1 MGKYFGTDGV
11 RGPANDVLDS
21 NLAYRIGRYLG
32 SLTRNGRGPKILI
45 SRDTRLSGQMLLAG
59 LTSGILTSGGHV
71 YDIGI
76 STTPSVSYLVKTK
89 GYDFG
94 IMISASHN
102 PFYDNGIK
110 VFSRDGTKISEE
122 IEDKIEEYIDS
133 VKDHLPLAKNN
144 KVGRSFYVPELV
156 EEYINFIVATKEHDC
171 QLRLLVDSANGS
183 ASNIA
188 PRVFAHTNFNIDY
201 IGDEPN
207 GININ
212 LKCGSTHLDLL
223 KQGMATGSYDLGIA
237 FDGDADRVLLVDKDG
252 REINGDFILYL
263 LAKSLKAQGKLA
275 KDTVV
280 ITVMSNLGLIR
291 ALEKEEIAC
300 KIVDVGDK
308 YIQAEILEHG
318 YSLGGEQSGHIIIG
332 HILNTGD
339 GVLSALQI
347 LNILAEHESVEE
359 AFSGFKKFPQK
370 LTNVTVDNKDAVIEH
385 EGLKDLIE
393 KQTKLLNGNGRIL
406 VRKSGTEPY
415 VRVMVEAQDLELCEK
430 TCDLLVKYIMSL
442 GF

>member
-1 MGKYFGTDGV
+1 
-11 RGPANDVLDS
+11 
-21 NLAYRIGRYLG
+21 
-32 SLTRNGRGPKILI
+32 
-45 SRDTRLSGQMLLAG
+45 
-59 LTSGILTSGGHV
+59 
-71 YDIGI
+71 
-76 STTPSVSYLVKTK
+76 
-89 GYDFG
+89 
-94 IMISASHN
+94 
-102 PFYDNGIK
+102 
-110 VFSRDGTKISEE
+110 
-122 IEDKIEEYIDS
+122 
-133 VKDHLPLAKNN
+133 
-144 KVGRSFYVPELV
+144 
-156 EEYINFIVATKEHDC
+156 
-171 QLRLLVDSANGS
+171 
-183 ASNIA
+183 
-188 PRVFAHTNFNIDY
+188 
-201 IGDEPN
+201 
-207 GININ
+207 
-212 LKCGSTHLDLL
+212 
-223 KQGMATGSYDLGIA
+223 
-237 FDGDADRVLLVDKDG
+237 
-252 REINGDFILYL
+252 
-263 LAKSLKAQGKLA
+263 
-275 KDTVV
+275 
-280 ITVMSNLGLIR
+280 MSNLGLIR